1 MIFSFIRNYRH
12 HAILLRNRLK
22 CSNRNLKIQCLKQ
35 NLCLFPGGQVAQF
48 RLDIHRCSLLGDSA
62 LLIILPLYLVT
73 RPPCTS
79 SWPLSQR
86 GREKE
91 VLVQNAPSL
100 RRWLGSYIHC
110 LTSHPFSPN
119 SVMWQHPLHRALGNV
134 PISRGALI
142 KGVKDGRDSERLY
155 IHKF

>member
-48 RLDIHRCSLLGDSA
+48 RLDIHRCSLLADFA

-100 RRWLGSYIHC
+100 RRWLGDSLFN
-110 LTSHPFSPN
+110 LTSFQPK
-119 SVMWQHPLHRALGNV
+119 LGNV
-134 PISRGALI
+134 ATSTAQSIGKCAHL
-142 KGVKDGRDSERLY
+142 
-155 IHKF
+155 